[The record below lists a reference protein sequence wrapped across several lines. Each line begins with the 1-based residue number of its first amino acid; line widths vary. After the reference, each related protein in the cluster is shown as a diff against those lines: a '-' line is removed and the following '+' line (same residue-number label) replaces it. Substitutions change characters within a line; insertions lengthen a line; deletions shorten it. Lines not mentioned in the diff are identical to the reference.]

1 MNKWIS
7 VKDSLPSKEEYDWVL
22 ISPVANEN
30 PKDRLV
36 PMVAELRNGKWA
48 SLEDDGGDL
57 ETWLSVTVTHWM
69 PIIPELPE
77 DQ

>member
-1 MNKWIS
+1 MKCIEDFCSSYEDVLLYWRLVMNKWIS

-48 SLEDDGGDL
+48 NG
-57 ETWLSVTVTHWM
+57 
-69 PIIPELPE
+69 
-77 DQ
+77 QA

>member
-22 ISPVANEN
+22 ISPVVNEN

-36 PMVAELRNGKWA
+36 PLIAELRNGKWA
-48 SLEDDGGDL
+48 TREDDGATLKHG
-57 ETWLSVTVTHWM
+57 
-69 PIIPELPE
+69 
-77 DQ
+77 

>member
-7 VKDSLPSKEEYDWVL
+7 VKDSLPSKEYDWVL

-30 PKDRLV
+30 PNDRLV

-48 SLEDDGGDL
+48 SLEDDGGDI
-57 ETWLSVTVTHWM
+57 EKWLHVSVTHWM

-77 DQ
+77 D

>member
-48 SLEDDGGDL
+48 NG
-57 ETWLSVTVTHWM
+57 
-69 PIIPELPE
+69 
-77 DQ
+77 QA